1 MKPNHSPADVMHA
14 LELFSGGKLTRHR
27 DMATLIGLAQRS
39 QRDDLLADLSFHAK
53 FVTGASRTLQRIG
66 PEGTGAAALATEMQN
81 GLEKVKTLAGTLLQD
96 GTEAE
101 RSLFDET
108 YFRLTPGALQDL
120 LALCSD
126 LGWYKN
132 WLLDTQQRKPAG
144 APSSIVWRGALIVI
158 AVGALLWLG
167 GGHARALLANDL
179 LVPGTLTMDQT
190 VTPAVER
197 HVYHQLA
204 VQAIVMIPGYLLVL
218 AGSIVFLAG
227 SPFQLKEHGWLMM
240 SSILLFIF
248 VPVEVFTMVLD
259 VRMVLLEF
267 FGNGD
272 LTAFRELFLAR
283 ANALAGTPLIAQL
296 CYYTIIVLATV
307 QPFRKQPG
315 APV

>member
-14 LELFSGGKLTRHR
+14 LESFSGGKLTRHR

-39 QRDDLLADLSFHAK
+39 HRDDLLADLSFHAK
-53 FVTGASRTLQRIG
+53 FVTGTSRTLQRIG
-66 PEGTGAAALATEMQN
+66 PEGTGAAALSTEMQN
-81 GLEKVKTLAGTLLQD
+81 GLENVKTLASTLLQD

-101 RSLFDET
+101 RSKFDET
-108 YFRLTPGALQDL
+108 YFRLTPESLQDL

-132 WLLDTQQRKPAG
+132 WLLDTQQRTHAG

-158 AVGALLWLG
+158 ALGALLWLG
-167 GGHARALLANDL
+167 SVHARALLANDL
-179 LVPGTLTMDQT
+179 LVPGTLTLDRS
-190 VTPAVER
+190 VLPAVER

-204 VQAIVMIPGYLLVL
+204 VQAIAMIPGYLLVL
-218 AGSIVFLAG
+218 MGSIVFLAR
-227 SPFQLKEHGWLMM
+227 SPFRLKEHGWLMM

-272 LTAFRELFLAR
+272 LAAFRELFLAR
-283 ANALAGTPLIAQL
+283 ASALAGAPLIAQL
-296 CYYTIIVLATV
+296 CYYTILVLAAV
-307 QPFRKQPG
+307 QPFRKQSG